1 MTADRPFYVTF
12 RRSSCDR
19 LRRTAG
25 TGMLPAATRGVL
37 DSKGTG
43 MATRR
48 RKLPRKRRGRQVTA
62 ARGTAADTINTGRP
76 SPGGLTTAVRG
87 TAARTTAQ
95 TVTKGRRPSFAAT
108 PDAAAG
114 RFLSP
119 EQQYLLKKRR
129 EAEQREAKDRRTALA
144 IILVLVLLVAGAV
157 AGLVWLW
164 QSPVA

>member
-1 MTADRPFYVTF
+1 
-12 RRSSCDR
+12 
-19 LRRTAG
+19 
-25 TGMLPAATRGVL
+25 
-37 DSKGTG
+37 

-48 RKLPRKRRGRQVTA
+48 RKLPRKRKGRQVTA
-62 ARGTAADTINTGRP
+62 VRGTAADTINTGRP

-87 TAARTTAQ
+87 AAARATAGPGA
-95 TVTKGRRPSFAAT
+95 KGRRPNFSAT

-129 EAEQREAKDRRTALA
+129 EAEQREARDRRTALA
-144 IILVLVLLVAGAV
+144 IILALVLVVAGAV

-164 QSPVA
+164 RSPVA

>member
-1 MTADRPFYVTF
+1 
-12 RRSSCDR
+12 
-19 LRRTAG
+19 
-25 TGMLPAATRGVL
+25 MLPAATRGM

-48 RKLPRKRRGRQVTA
+48 RKLPRKRKGRQVTA
-62 ARGTAADTINTGRP
+62 ARGTAADTISTGRP

-87 TAARTTAQ
+87 TATRATAQ
-95 TVTKGRRPSFAAT
+95 TATKGRRPSFAAT

-129 EAEQREAKDRRTALA
+129 EAEQREAKDRRTAFA
-144 IILVLVLLVAGAV
+144 IILALVLLVAGAV

-164 QSPVA
+164 RSPVA